1 MKNRVQDGNVL
12 ELAAPYDRTAGQ
24 GALIGSIFGVATVDV
39 LSGVNAN
46 FEIRGVFDLTKATG
60 AVTAGAKMYW
70 DDTAKNV
77 TTTSTSNTLIGVATR
92 AQLSG
97 DATCRIRL
105 GIVA

>member
-1 MKNRVQDGNVL
+1 MKNFVQEGDVVTM
-12 ELAAPYDRTAGQ
+12 AAPYQVSSGQ
-24 GALIGSIFGVATVDV
+24 GALVGAMFGIATVD
-39 LSGVNAN
+39 LANGASGSFALK
-46 FEIRGVFDLTKATG
+46 GVFDIVKAAG

-70 DDTAKNV
+70 DNTAKNV
-77 TTTSTSNTLIGVATR
+77 TTTSSANTLIGVATQ